1 MLRRKGLHIAEIICA
16 GTILLIG
23 SGCGATAEPSWKSF
37 DGAANVKSFPVPK
50 EANKTEQT
58 TGNSD
63 LDYVRY
69 ALPGLKEDESIPEP
83 YLKEIESWGWTQ
95 KEVEENGSS
104 LVFEKGKNIVHL
116 TVHDGYLIITV
127 PTQMK
132 KQVIQGLEGNK
143 TNK

>member
-1 MLRRKGLHIAEIICA
+1 MLRKSSLRVAEMICA

-23 SGCGATAEPSWKSF
+23 SGCGASTEPSWKSF

-69 ALPGLKEDESIPEP
+69 ALPGLKEDDSIPEP
-83 YLKEIESWGWTQ
+83 YLDEIVSWGWKQ
-95 KEVEENGSS
+95 KETEDNGSS

-116 TVHDGYLIITV
+116 SVHDDFLIITV
-127 PTQMK
+127 PAQFK
-132 KQVIQGLEGNK
+132 KQAIQGLESNK
-143 TNK
+143 ANE